1 MCVCVGS
8 VATAQWGDGDINIC
22 PGDEKHTDVPTE
34 LDKDAF
40 ATHGSL
46 ATPQNRMA
54 VPQDWKWK
62 EKYSGREAEVETTG
76 GTACGSI

>member
-1 MCVCVGS
+1 M
-8 VATAQWGDGDINIC
+8 
-22 PGDEKHTDVPTE
+22 PTE